1 MGVSRRECAKIIGV
15 SEAAIRKAIKAGRI
29 TAHPDGTLDPE
40 AVREAWIRSTDPAR
54 TAVRTGSQGAHAPLV
69 APDIQAQAA
78 AKAQLATTRVGEI
91 LLAEGVVVEGEL
103 TFNHAR
109 TAEKIVQTWQR
120 DQAHAKEQGRLI
132 LAEEAERRWA
142 DEVVQMRA
150 RLLAIPGECAFELSH
165 LSKHDLSVID
175 RIVRDAMTAAADVQP
190 A

>member
-1 MGVSRRECAKIIGV
+1 M
-15 SEAAIRKAIKAGRI
+15 SEAAIRKAIKSGRI
-29 TAHPDGTLDPE
+29 TAQPDGTLDPE
-40 AVREAWIRSTDPAR
+40 AVREAWIRGMDPAR
-54 TAVRTGSQGAHAPLV
+54 TAVRTGTQGAHAPV
-69 APDIQAQAA
+69 AAPEIQAQAA
-78 AKAQLATTRVGEI
+78 VEAELATTRVREI
-91 LLAEGVVVEGEL
+91 LRAEGVVVEGEL

-109 TAEKIVQTWQR
+109 TAEKVVQTWQR
-120 DQAHAKEQGRLI
+120 DQAYAREQGRLI
-132 LAEEAERRWA
+132 SADEAERRWA